1 MTATRPKAE
10 PLLEVRGVTA
20 FYGDFQ
26 ALWGVDLEVREG
38 EVVTLLGANGAG
50 KTTTLRVVSGLL
62 RPASGS
68 VRFAGEEI
76 TGRPAHRIVELGIAH
91 VPEGRQLFPLM
102 SVEENLLLGGRVPR
116 VRARR
121 QANLERMVEL
131 FPILG
136 ERRRQAA
143 GTLSGGEQQMLAI
156 ARALMSEP
164 RLLLLDEPSLGL
176 APRVTEEVFATVRAV
191 AARGVTVLLVEQ
203 NVLEALEISDR
214 GYVIEHGR
222 IVRAG
227 PAAELARDAAIREAY
242 LGL

>member
-1 MTATRPKAE
+1 M
-10 PLLEVRGVTA
+10 RGVTA
-20 FYGDFQ
+20 FYDEFQ

-50 KTTTLRVVSGLL
+50 KTTTLRVISGLL
-62 RPASGS
+62 RPPSGG
-68 VRFAGEEI
+68 VRFAGREI
-76 TGRPAHRIVELGIAH
+76 TGLPAHRIVELGIAH

-102 SVEENLLLGGRVPR
+102 SVEENLLLGGRVAR

-121 QANLERMVEL
+121 PANLERMVEL

-136 ERRRQAA
+136 ERRHQAA

-176 APRVTEEVFATVRAV
+176 APRVTEEVFATVRSI

-227 PAAELARDAAIREAY
+227 AAAELARDAAIREAY

>member
-1 MTATRPKAE
+1 MTQPAPV
-10 PLLEVRGVTA
+10 PLLSVRGVTA
-20 FYGDFQ
+20 YYDDFQ
-26 ALWGVDLEVREG
+26 ALWGVDLDVREG

-50 KTTTLRVVSGLL
+50 KSTTLRVISGLL

-68 VRFAGEEI
+68 VWFDGQDI
-76 TGRPAHRIVELGIAH
+76 TGVPAHRIVELGIAH
-91 VPEGRQLFPLM
+91 VPEGRQLFPMM
-102 SVEENLLLGGRVPR
+102 SVEENLLLGRRIPR

-121 QANLERMVEL
+121 QEHLARMVEL

-136 ERRRQAA
+136 ERRRQIA

-176 APRVTEEVFATVRAV
+176 APRVTEEVFAAVRAI
-191 AARGVTVLLVEQ
+191 AAQGVTVLLVEQ

-227 PAAELARDAAIREAY
+227 SASELARDSAIREAY